1 MKNLKNFLNK
11 TYINNRVK
19 QSSMLCWY
27 AGIVIATAGLV
38 AVSPWL
44 ILQVLIVLVATGL
57 ITTIQLGITGIDADP
72 ELTAKISADLD
83 KLNDAFSGSV
93 NAVKNY
99 SILQLLCSYL
109 ATVSYY
115 YLAST
120 CFGAMMSAG
129 LLGGIVLAI
138 AGVIA
143 GIWYVIWAV
152 RFIASCMQIT
162 AEALAN

>member
-44 ILQVLIVLVATGL
+44 IIKALVVLVATGL

-83 KLNDAFSGSV
+83 ELNATLSGSV

-99 SILQLLCSYL
+99 SILRLLSSYL
-109 ATVSYY
+109 ATVSCY
-115 YLAST
+115 YLAVA
-120 CFGAMMSAG
+120 CFSAMMSAS
-129 LLGGIVLAI
+129 LLGGFVLAI
-138 AGVIA
+138 AGILA
-143 GIWYVIWAV
+143 GVWYVIWAV
-152 RFIASCMQIT
+152 RFIVACMQIVV
-162 AEALAN
+162 EVFAN